1 MFIKNF
7 IVRNWPYLAIIFIGL
22 LLVNSTREVGLEL
35 FSRDIDPERGM
46 MMSLGLQHSAGV
58 LCIMFALYKMFWPK
72 R

>member
-7 IVRNWPYLAIIFIGL
+7 IVRNWPYLFIIFIGL

-46 MMSLGLQHSAGV
+46 MMSLGLQHGAGA
-58 LCIMFALYKMFWPK
+58 LCILYALYQMFWPK